1 MPHPPDK
8 DEFSVVA
15 VLRGQYADCWE
26 WEIYRNGEPLPARLR
41 NGQFWSER
49 SAKAAGKRALCE
61 FLQALDRE
69 QNA

>member
-1 MPHPPDK
+1 MSRPHSK

-15 VLRGQYADCWE
+15 VQRGQYARRWE
-26 WEIYRNGEPLPARLR
+26 WEIYRNGHPLPARLR

-49 SAKAAGKRALCE
+49 AAKAAGTVALRE
-61 FLQALDRE
+61 LLEALARE